1 MHTYWYLGR
10 SAGLV
15 SYWLLCSIVVLGL
28 TVRSRLFD
36 GWVKRAWFFELHQFL
51 SLFVLIAVLFHA
63 LIMLPDPYA
72 GFTLRELL
80 IPFQSHLSTNT
91 AMALGIIAFYGS
103 VFLTATFYLR
113 GLIGQRGW
121 RLLHYLTFGV
131 YAMALAHALLNGTD
145 SKGDVVQISY
155 LASASVVLFFLF
167 YRMIAT
173 RRPLEQR
180 VVVTTQRATAA
191 GSAGSAARRH

>member
-28 TVRSRLFD
+28 AVRSRLFD
-36 GWVKRAWFFELHQFL
+36 GWVNRGWFFELHRFL

-72 GFTLRELL
+72 GFSLREVL
-80 IPFQSHLSTNT
+80 IPFQSHLSSNI
-91 AMALGIIAFYGS
+91 AMGLGIVAFYGTAL
-103 VFLTATFYLR
+103 LTLTFYVR

-131 YAMALAHALLNGTD
+131 YVLALAHALLNGTD
-145 SKGDVVQISY
+145 SKGDVVKISY

-173 RRPLEQR
+173 RHPLAPSD
-180 VVVTTQRATAA
+180 RAGA
-191 GSAGSAARRH
+191 GGFVRSVKS

>member
-28 TVRSRLFD
+28 AVRSRLFD
-36 GWVKRAWFFELHQFL
+36 GWVNRGWFFELHRFL

-72 GFTLRELL
+72 GFTLREVL
-80 IPFQSHLSTNT
+80 IPFQSHLSSNI
-91 AMALGIIAFYGS
+91 AMGLGIVAFYGTA
-103 VFLTATFYLR
+103 FLTLTFYVR

-131 YAMALAHALLNGTD
+131 YVLVLAHALLNGTD
-145 SKGDVVQISY
+145 SKGDVVKISY

-173 RRPLEQR
+173 RHPLSDR
-180 VVVTTQRATAA
+180 AGARGFVT
-191 GSAGSAARRH
+191 SVKS

>member
-15 SYWLLCSIVVLGL
+15 SYWLLCGIVVLGL
-28 TVRSRLFD
+28 AVRSRMFD
-36 GWVKRAWFFELHQFL
+36 GWVSRAWFFELHRFL

-113 GLIGQRGW
+113 RLIGQRAW

-131 YAMALAHALLNGTD
+131 YMLALAHALLNGTD
-145 SKGDVVQISY
+145 SSGDAVQVSY

-167 YRMIAT
+167 YRMVAT
-173 RRPLEQR
+173 RRPLDRSIAIKRQVR
-180 VVVTTQRATAA
+180 GA
-191 GSAGSAARRH
+191 